1 METEMVALLRSIEAA
16 VNGGKAVI
24 SADNS
29 IIIAMMQE
37 ALRQGRSATFYV
49 SPAQAD
55 ALMRWYLTDGRIKE
69 IGIEAVSKEEKAK
82 IESELGLTC
91 TGSMFSNR
99 IQCPCGGV
107 YGMFEFMQQGLRE
120 HDRDWI
126 KAVQQ
131 LRNASV
137 IRINPAQDAFCPKC
151 NQMLVRHH
159 HYHMREPDKETLI
172 YGCCR
177 GEIPILTLT
186 LDGVTA
192 LARI

>member
-1 METEMVALLRSIEAA
+1 MENEMVALLHSIEAV

-29 IIIAMMQE
+29 IIVAMMQE
-37 ALRQGRSATFYV
+37 ALKHGRSATFYV

-55 ALMRWYLTDGRIKE
+55 ALMRWYWTDARIKE
-69 IGIEAVSKEEKAK
+69 IGIEPVSQEERAK
-82 IESELGLTC
+82 IEKELGLTC

-131 LRNASV
+131 LKNASV
-137 IRINPAQDAFCPKC
+137 IRINPAQDAVCAAC
-151 NQMLVRHH
+151 NRMLIRHH
-159 HYHMREPDKETLI
+159 HYGMREPDKETLI

-177 GEIPILTLT
+177 GVLPIL
-186 LDGVTA
+186 
-192 LARI
+192 I